1 MNDEREI
8 DVSDEALQRQD
19 EQEEQHAALEALRA
33 ARALGLPDDKCMAL
47 AYSAG
52 IANDFY
58 KEIRQ

>member
-1 MNDEREI
+1 MNEI

-19 EQEEQHAALEALRA
+19 EEEQQQTALEALRA

-47 AYSAG
+47 AYCAGVASA
-52 IANDFY
+52 FY